1 MQKNPSFTHLCVYL
15 VPGFLDM
22 YLYTYTTS
30 GGDKFFNKDQR
41 FLGISI
47 VIKSFTTTHLIAFY
61 GCSLSMD
68 KFDMNIDTRICAGIL
83 IDIVRYINQGF
94 VQALTQLIDFFK
106 A

>member
-1 MQKNPSFTHLCVYL
+1 
-15 VPGFLDM
+15 M

-47 VIKSFTTTHLIAFY
+47 VIKSFTTTHLIAFD